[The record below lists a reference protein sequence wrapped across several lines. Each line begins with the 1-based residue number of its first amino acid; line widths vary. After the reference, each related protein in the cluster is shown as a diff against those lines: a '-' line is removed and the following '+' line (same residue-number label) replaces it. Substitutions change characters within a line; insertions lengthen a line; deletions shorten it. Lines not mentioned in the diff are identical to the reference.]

1 MTQLTYFE
9 SPKNGLPCTVVDP
22 LGCHF
27 VLYKVGWKL
36 WSWLTSRRESFSTLT
51 LTYMHSITELSHWK
65 KTSSWI
71 EKSDPDQGK
80 SLTSWLFRC
89 QKDQNFLTRSYVSK
103 CTFGSRV
110 SPVEQTSFL
119 MITLTYMHSI
129 TELSNW
135 KKPSSYIKKSDP
147 DQWKSLTSWL
157 FRCQK
162 DQNFLTRSYVSR
174 CSLGSRVSPVD
185 HTKKTQHSTEMI
197 WWNWYQTHSIWK
209 LCAQL
214 Q

>member
-9 SPKNGLPCTVVDP
+9 SPKNWLSCTVVDP

-89 QKDQNFLTRSYVSK
+89 QKDQNFLTRSYVS
-103 CTFGSRV
+103 
-110 SPVEQTSFL
+110 
-119 MITLTYMHSI
+119 
-129 TELSNW
+129 
-135 KKPSSYIKKSDP
+135 
-147 DQWKSLTSWL
+147 
-157 FRCQK
+157 
-162 DQNFLTRSYVSR
+162 R
-174 CSLGSRVSPVD
+174 CSLGKGLLISKILFCVILL
-185 HTKKTQHSTEMI
+185 TKIATKILSGFLPWYFLQLPGGI
-197 WWNWYQTHSIWK
+197 WASWGLSK
-209 LCAQL
+209 
-214 Q
+214 

>member
-9 SPKNGLPCTVVDP
+9 SPKNWLSCTVVDP

-89 QKDQNFLTRSYVSK
+89 QKDQNFLTRSYVSR
-103 CTFGSRV
+103 CSLGGRV
-110 SPVEQTSFL
+110 SPVEHTKV
-119 MITLTYMHSI
+119 YYSI
-129 TELSNW
+129 TELSRWKNLFLDREKW
-135 KKPSSYIKKSDP
+135 SRSRKKPDILVVPLSKGSEFPYKELCK
-147 DQWKSLTSWL
+147 QML
-157 FRCQK
+157 
-162 DQNFLTRSYVSR
+162 
-174 CSLGSRVSPVD
+174 LG
-185 HTKKTQHSTEMI
+185 
-197 WWNWYQTHSIWK
+197 
-209 LCAQL
+209 
-214 Q
+214 